1 MTRDIRDEQRGNPR
15 FERGQARLEA
25 LGDKG
30 DAIFTSLADVAP
42 DMGRFVAEFVFG
54 DLYGQPGLDDRQ
66 RQLVTLAMLA
76 ALGDTDRQ
84 FAFHLGLGLNAGL
97 TPKEV
102 VGALVHGLAFIGFPR
117 TFNALSTAKRV
128 FAERGLLPVDG
139 VPAESA
145 GTPAAG

>member
-1 MTRDIRDEQRGNPR
+1 MTRDIRDEQRDNPR
-15 FERGQARLEA
+15 FVTGQARLEG

-30 DAIFTSLADVAP
+30 EAIFTALADVAP
-42 DMGRFVAEFVFG
+42 DMGRYVAEFVFG
-54 DLYGQPGLDDRQ
+54 DLYGRPGLDDRQ

-97 TPKEV
+97 TPEEV

-128 FAERGLLPVDG
+128 FAERGLLPVG
-139 VPAESA
+139 GAPEAR
-145 GTPAAG
+145 